1 MTTLHQLRHA
11 SKLKG
16 EAYTLLD
23 RLDTLETIPGATL
36 QRAFDRVR
44 RRRKLWERAA
54 DAHWGPLEPE
64 ANNVQ
69 RVAA

>member
-1 MTTLHQLRHA
+1 MNTLHQLRHA
-11 SKLKG
+11 SKLSS
-16 EAYTLLD
+16 EAHALLN
-23 RLDTLETIPGATL
+23 RLDTLETISGATL
-36 QRAFDRVR
+36 QRAFDRIR

-64 ANNVQ
+64 AEVE